1 MCIPVSA
8 LQRQDHLYQPRV
20 LWSAHEGVLCLDL
33 DNCFESLRTRMVHS
47 NFIHL
52 CLWCV
57 FFRCMEKIAWIQRTT
72 HGVRVCLLGALT
84 DSGAPALLVPGVT
97 VCLHHHCHGKPPH
110 HSHGDLWFQAQHTH
124 VFPAGKSGCFRSL
137 FLLSH
142 CPKDADGLP
151 HWEEDHLLPG
161 LHGPDLLF
169 PPLGRWDC
177 LLPLSDGY
185 DHYIAIS

>member
-1 MCIPVSA
+1 M
-8 LQRQDHLYQPRV
+8 
-20 LWSAHEGVLCLDL
+20 
-33 DNCFESLRTRMVHS
+33 
-47 NFIHL
+47 
-52 CLWCV
+52 
-57 FFRCMEKIAWIQRTT
+57 
-72 HGVRVCLLGALT
+72 GVRVCLLGALT

-124 VFPAGKSGCFRSL
+124 VFPAVKSGCFRSL

-142 CPKDADGLP
+142 CPKDAGGLP

-177 LLPLSDGY
+177 LLPLSDGLWPLHSHLLTPPLHHHHEHLSVCGAGGGCL
-185 DHYIAIS
+185 DRGLCLLHCPACLDASIAFLWPQHLG